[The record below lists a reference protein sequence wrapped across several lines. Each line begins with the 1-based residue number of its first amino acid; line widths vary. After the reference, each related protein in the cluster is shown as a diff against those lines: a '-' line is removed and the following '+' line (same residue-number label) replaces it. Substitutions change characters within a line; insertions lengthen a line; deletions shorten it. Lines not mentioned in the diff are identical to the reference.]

1 MVRTFSIILGLF
13 LLCSHSSFSQSRKE
27 REQKEK
33 EKKADEQ
40 KALQEFKQADEG
52 TITETIKTLGAPAD
66 DLSKRAVYWV
76 QLESDDYKKSSP
88 ATSGNK
94 AECTISYPVKQDDL
108 NPECDYTGK
117 ITMKVRIECSK
128 NQYTYTIYNIRHT
141 SDSGKTTGGDV
152 GKEEPECGTFVMPA
166 FTWRYIRNGA
176 LSMARSISS
185 DIKEG
190 MMKSSSE
197 LDNKQD

>member
-1 MVRTFSIILGLF
+1 MVRLFIIFSLF
-13 LLCSHSSFSQSRKE
+13 LLCSNSSFAQNRKE

-40 KALQEFKQADEG
+40 KALEAYKQADEG
-52 TITETIKTLGAPAD
+52 TITETIKTLNAPAD
-66 DLSKRAVYWV
+66 DLTKRAVYWV
-76 QLESDDYKKSSP
+76 RLEDDDYTKSSP
-88 ATSGNK
+88 VTSGNK
-94 AECTISYPVKQDDL
+94 AECTISYAVKQDDL

-152 GKEEPECGTFVMPA
+152 GKEEPECGTSVMPM
-166 FTWRYIRNGA
+166 FTWRYIKNSA
-176 LSMARSISS
+176 LSMARSITS